1 MTPITRMNPASLP
14 DAGNSGYSQISI
26 VEPGRLAFVSGQV
39 AWTRDGGAVATDLQG
54 QARIVAQNLRAALQA
69 LNATGQDIVMV
80 RAYMVDMTP
89 AKIGEVMPHLAQI
102 FDGAQPSLT
111 GIGVAA
117 LATPELLLEVELVVR
132 LP

>member
-1 MTPITRMNPASLP
+1 MTPITRMNPVSLP

-39 AWTRDGGAVATDLQG
+39 AWTRDGGPVATDLAG
-54 QARIVAQNLRAALQA
+54 QARIVGQNLRAALDA
-69 LNATGQDIVMV
+69 LGATGQDIVMV

-89 AKIGEVMPHLAQI
+89 AKVGEVMPHLAQI

-111 GIGVAA
+111 GLGVAA
-117 LATPELLLEVELVVR
+117 LATPDLLLEVELVVR
-132 LP
+132 VP